1 MPWRAPRCPACG
13 ARLWGRDVHDRFH
26 CPHCRV
32 PSRANATAATWVGWG
47 AGLAVA
53 LGMVLLTQRL
63 TGNWGATL
71 AFSEIAVVV
80 AYLSGLAA
88 YGRMLKIEPVTGGAS
103 ARYAGS
109 SGQAAGAAG
118 ATGADVAEPPP
129 DATPSA

>member
-13 ARLWGRDVHDRFH
+13 ARLWGRDVHDGFH

-32 PSRANATAATWVGWG
+32 PLRANATEASWAGWG

-53 LGMVLLTQRL
+53 LGVVLLTQRL

-88 YGRMLKIEPVTGGAS
+88 YSRMMKIERVIGGAS
-103 ARYAGS
+103 ARAAGS
-109 SGQAAGAAG
+109 PDQAAGASG
-118 ATGADVAEPPP
+118 TTGAGGVKPPP